1 MQLYNILYIISK
13 LIIKFKKVYKR
24 IYNIK
29 SFLFKFKF
37 LYIYIL
43 Y

>member
-1 MQLYNILYIISK
+1 MQLYNILYIINK
-13 LIIKFKKVYKR
+13 LIIRFKKDYKR

-29 SFLFKFKF
+29 SFSFKFKF
-37 LYIYIL
+37 LYVYIL